1 MTSNDKPRGSASLG
15 IWSNIGVWVAFGAA
29 FGVVIGILLNNVGL
43 GVALGAALG
52 VTAGVVVIARANNHR
67 GKS

>member
-1 MTSNDKPRGSASLG
+1 MTSNDKPRGNASLG

-29 FGVVIGILLNNVGL
+29 FGAAAGILLNNFGL
-43 GVALGAALG
+43 GVTLGPALG
-52 VTAGVVVIARANNHR
+52 VTAGVVVIARANDR

>member
-1 MTSNDKPRGSASLG
+1 MTSNDKPQGSARLG

-29 FGVVIGILLNNVGL
+29 FGVVAGILLNNIG
-43 GVALGAALG
+43 LGAALGTGLG
-52 VTAGVVVIARANNHR
+52 VTAGVVVIARANNR